1 MKIEGIKAWAVIK
14 GGKYVEVSRTREAAR
29 ELKARLGGKEN
40 GVSIVQLVGKG
51 EVR

>member
-1 MKIEGIKAWAVIK
+1 MKIDSMKSYAV
-14 GGKYVEVSRTREAAR
+14 VRNNEVVSLEFTREDAR
-29 ELKARLGGKEN
+29 FVKARLGGKEN

>member
-1 MKIEGIKAWAVIK
+1 MNIQNMKSYAVTVH
-14 GGKYVEVSRTREAAR
+14 GEVVSLQYTRDAAR

>member
-1 MKIEGIKAWAVIK
+1 MKIDSMKSYAIVVHGEVISLQ
-14 GGKYVEVSRTREAAR
+14 YTREAAR
-29 ELKARLGGKEN
+29 ELKSRLGGKEN